1 MTLLASL
8 RDWLKAQQLD
18 AVLLSSRQNKQPHL
32 GISTGSG
39 YVVISRESAH
49 ILVDSRY
56 FVEVEARAQGY
67 QLHLL
72 DATNTLTTIV
82 NQIIADEQLQTLGFE
97 GQQVSWETAH
107 RWKSELNAKL
117 VSATPDVLRQIK
129 TPEEV
134 EIIRLACGIADRGAE
149 HIRRF
154 IQAGMSER
162 EIAAELEWFMRQQGA
177 EKASFDTIVA
187 SGWRGALPHGKASD
201 KIVAAGE
208 FVTLDFGALYQGY
221 CSDMTRTLLVN
232 GEGVSAESHPLFD
245 VYQIVLQAQLAAI
258 SAIRP
263 GVRCQQI
270 DDAARRVIT
279 EAGFGDYFGHNTGH
293 AIGIEVHEDPRF
305 SPRDTTTLQPGML
318 LTVEPGIYL
327 PGQGG
332 RAHRRCC
339 AGYPAR
345 RRSALRHAENSVA
358 HGRGIMDLSLLKALS
373 EADAIASS
381 EQEVRQ
387 ILLEEADRLQK
398 EVRFDGLGSVLIR
411 LNESTGPKVMIC
423 AHMDEVGFMVR
434 SISREGAIDVL
445 PVGNVRM
452 AARQLQP
459 VRITTRE
466 ECKIPG
472 LLDGDRQGN
481 DVSAMRVDIGARTYD
496 EVMQAG
502 IRPGDRVT
510 FDTTFQVLPHQRVMG
525 KAFDDRLGCY
535 LLVTLLR
542 ELHDAE
548 LPAEVWLVA
557 SSSEEVGLRGGQTA
571 TRAVSPD
578 VAIVLDTACWAKNFD
593 YGAANHRQI
602 GNGPMLVLSD
612 KSLIAPPKLTAWIE
626 TVSAEIGVPLQADMF
641 SNGGTD
647 GGAVHLTGT
656 GVPTVVMGPATR
668 HGHCAASIA
677 DCRDILQMQ
686 QLLSAL
692 IKRLTRETVVQ
703 LTDFR

>member
-1 MTLLASL
+1 M
-8 RDWLKAQQLD
+8 
-18 AVLLSSRQNKQPHL
+18 
-32 GISTGSG
+32 
-39 YVVISRESAH
+39 
-49 ILVDSRY
+49 
-56 FVEVEARAQGY
+56 
-67 QLHLL
+67 
-72 DATNTLTTIV
+72 
-82 NQIIADEQLQTLGFE
+82 
-97 GQQVSWETAH
+97 
-107 RWKSELNAKL
+107 
-117 VSATPDVLRQIK
+117 
-129 TPEEV
+129 
-134 EIIRLACGIADRGAE
+134 
-149 HIRRF
+149 
-154 IQAGMSER
+154 
-162 EIAAELEWFMRQQGA
+162 
-177 EKASFDTIVA
+177 
-187 SGWRGALPHGKASD
+187 
-201 KIVAAGE
+201 
-208 FVTLDFGALYQGY
+208 
-221 CSDMTRTLLVN
+221 
-232 GEGVSAESHPLFD
+232 
-245 VYQIVLQAQLAAI
+245 
-258 SAIRP
+258 
-263 GVRCQQI
+263 
-270 DDAARRVIT
+270 
-279 EAGFGDYFGHNTGH
+279 
-293 AIGIEVHEDPRF
+293 
-305 SPRDTTTLQPGML
+305 
-318 LTVEPGIYL
+318 
-327 PGQGG
+327 
-332 RAHRRCC
+332 
-339 AGYPAR
+339 
-345 RRSALRHAENSVA
+345 
-358 HGRGIMDLSLLKALS
+358 MDLSLLKALS

-434 SISREGAIDVL
+434 
-445 PVGNVRM
+445 
-452 AARQLQP
+452 
-459 VRITTRE
+459 ITTRE

-481 DVSAMRVDIGARTYD
+481 DVSAMRVDIGARSYD

-593 YGAANHRQI
+593 YSAANHRQI

-626 TVSAEIGVPLQADMF
+626 TVAAEIGVPLQADMF

-692 IKRLTRETVVQ
+692 IQRLTRETVVQ

>member
-1 MTLLASL
+1 
-8 RDWLKAQQLD
+8 
-18 AVLLSSRQNKQPHL
+18 
-32 GISTGSG
+32 
-39 YVVISRESAH
+39 
-49 ILVDSRY
+49 
-56 FVEVEARAQGY
+56 
-67 QLHLL
+67 
-72 DATNTLTTIV
+72 
-82 NQIIADEQLQTLGFE
+82 
-97 GQQVSWETAH
+97 
-107 RWKSELNAKL
+107 
-117 VSATPDVLRQIK
+117 
-129 TPEEV
+129 
-134 EIIRLACGIADRGAE
+134 
-149 HIRRF
+149 
-154 IQAGMSER
+154 
-162 EIAAELEWFMRQQGA
+162 
-177 EKASFDTIVA
+177 
-187 SGWRGALPHGKASD
+187 
-201 KIVAAGE
+201 
-208 FVTLDFGALYQGY
+208 
-221 CSDMTRTLLVN
+221 
-232 GEGVSAESHPLFD
+232 
-245 VYQIVLQAQLAAI
+245 
-258 SAIRP
+258 
-263 GVRCQQI
+263 
-270 DDAARRVIT
+270 
-279 EAGFGDYFGHNTGH
+279 
-293 AIGIEVHEDPRF
+293 
-305 SPRDTTTLQPGML
+305 
-318 LTVEPGIYL
+318 
-327 PGQGG
+327 
-332 RAHRRCC
+332 
-339 AGYPAR
+339 
-345 RRSALRHAENSVA
+345 
-358 HGRGIMDLSLLKALS
+358 MDLSLLKALS

-434 SISREGAIDVL
+434 
-445 PVGNVRM
+445 
-452 AARQLQP
+452 
-459 VRITTRE
+459 ITTRE

-481 DVSAMRVDIGARTYD
+481 DVSAMRVDIGARSYD

-548 LPAEVWLVA
+548 LPTEVWLVA
-557 SSSEEVGLRGGQTA
+557 SSSEEVGLRGGKTA

-612 KSLIAPPKLTAWIE
+612 KSLIAPPKLTAWVE
-626 TVSAEIGVPLQADMF
+626 TVAAEIGVPLQADMF

-692 IKRLTRETVVQ
+692 IQRLTRETVVQ

>member
-1 MTLLASL
+1 MPDLKLAFAVS
-8 RDWLKAQQLD
+8 D
-18 AVLLSSRQNKQPHL
+18 AFGPS
-32 GISTGSG
+32 
-39 YVVISRESAH
+39 
-49 ILVDSRY
+49 
-56 FVEVEARAQGY
+56 
-67 QLHLL
+67 
-72 DATNTLTTIV
+72 
-82 NQIIADEQLQTLGFE
+82 GFE
-97 GQQVSWETAH
+97 H
-107 RWKSELNAKL
+107 
-117 VSATPDVLRQIK
+117 DV
-129 TPEEV
+129 
-134 EIIRLACGIADRGAE
+134 ADLIEKEAAAFSPKRD
-149 HIRRF
+149 
-154 IQAGMSER
+154 GMQNVYTS
-162 EIAAELEWFMRQQGA
+162 
-177 EKASFDTIVA
+177 
-187 SGWRGALPHGKASD
+187 LP
-201 KIVAAGE
+201 
-208 FVTLDFGALYQGY
+208 Q
-221 CSDMTRTLLVN
+221 
-232 GEGVSAESHPLFD
+232 
-245 VYQIVLQAQLAAI
+245 
-258 SAIRP
+258 
-263 GVRCQQI
+263 
-270 DDAARRVIT
+270 
-279 EAGFGDYFGHNTGH
+279 NTGDRP
-293 AIGIEVHEDPRF
+293 IV
-305 SPRDTTTLQPGML
+305 ML
-318 LTVEPGIYL
+318 
-327 PGQGG
+327 
-332 RAHRRCC
+332 
-339 AGYPAR
+339 
-345 RRSALRHAENSVA
+345 
-358 HGRGIMDLSLLKALS
+358 D
-373 EADAIASS
+373 
-381 EQEVRQ
+381 
-387 ILLEEADRLQK
+387 
-398 EVRFDGLGSVLIR
+398 
-411 LNESTGPKVMIC
+411 

-481 DVSAMRVDIGARTYD
+481 DVSAMRVDIGARSYD

-502 IRPGDRVT
+502 IRPGDRVI

-542 ELHDAE
+542 ELHSAE

-626 TVSAEIGVPLQADMF
+626 TVAAEIGVPLQADMF

-677 DCRDILQMQ
+677 DCRDILQME

-692 IKRLTRETVVQ
+692 IQRLTRETVVQ

>member
-1 MTLLASL
+1 
-8 RDWLKAQQLD
+8 
-18 AVLLSSRQNKQPHL
+18 
-32 GISTGSG
+32 
-39 YVVISRESAH
+39 
-49 ILVDSRY
+49 
-56 FVEVEARAQGY
+56 
-67 QLHLL
+67 
-72 DATNTLTTIV
+72 
-82 NQIIADEQLQTLGFE
+82 
-97 GQQVSWETAH
+97 
-107 RWKSELNAKL
+107 
-117 VSATPDVLRQIK
+117 
-129 TPEEV
+129 
-134 EIIRLACGIADRGAE
+134 
-149 HIRRF
+149 
-154 IQAGMSER
+154 
-162 EIAAELEWFMRQQGA
+162 
-177 EKASFDTIVA
+177 
-187 SGWRGALPHGKASD
+187 
-201 KIVAAGE
+201 
-208 FVTLDFGALYQGY
+208 
-221 CSDMTRTLLVN
+221 
-232 GEGVSAESHPLFD
+232 
-245 VYQIVLQAQLAAI
+245 
-258 SAIRP
+258 
-263 GVRCQQI
+263 
-270 DDAARRVIT
+270 
-279 EAGFGDYFGHNTGH
+279 
-293 AIGIEVHEDPRF
+293 
-305 SPRDTTTLQPGML
+305 
-318 LTVEPGIYL
+318 
-327 PGQGG
+327 
-332 RAHRRCC
+332 
-339 AGYPAR
+339 
-345 RRSALRHAENSVA
+345 
-358 HGRGIMDLSLLKALS
+358 MDLSLLKALS

-434 SISREGAIDVL
+434 
-445 PVGNVRM
+445 
-452 AARQLQP
+452 
-459 VRITTRE
+459 ITTRE

-481 DVSAMRVDIGARTYD
+481 DVSAMRVDIGARSYD

-612 KSLIAPPKLTAWIE
+612 KSLIAPPKLTAWVE
-626 TVSAEIGVPLQADMF
+626 TVAAEIGVPLQADMF

-692 IKRLTRETVVQ
+692 IQRLTRETVVQ

>member
-1 MTLLASL
+1 
-8 RDWLKAQQLD
+8 
-18 AVLLSSRQNKQPHL
+18 
-32 GISTGSG
+32 
-39 YVVISRESAH
+39 
-49 ILVDSRY
+49 
-56 FVEVEARAQGY
+56 
-67 QLHLL
+67 
-72 DATNTLTTIV
+72 
-82 NQIIADEQLQTLGFE
+82 
-97 GQQVSWETAH
+97 
-107 RWKSELNAKL
+107 
-117 VSATPDVLRQIK
+117 
-129 TPEEV
+129 
-134 EIIRLACGIADRGAE
+134 
-149 HIRRF
+149 
-154 IQAGMSER
+154 
-162 EIAAELEWFMRQQGA
+162 
-177 EKASFDTIVA
+177 
-187 SGWRGALPHGKASD
+187 
-201 KIVAAGE
+201 
-208 FVTLDFGALYQGY
+208 
-221 CSDMTRTLLVN
+221 
-232 GEGVSAESHPLFD
+232 
-245 VYQIVLQAQLAAI
+245 
-258 SAIRP
+258 
-263 GVRCQQI
+263 
-270 DDAARRVIT
+270 
-279 EAGFGDYFGHNTGH
+279 
-293 AIGIEVHEDPRF
+293 
-305 SPRDTTTLQPGML
+305 
-318 LTVEPGIYL
+318 
-327 PGQGG
+327 
-332 RAHRRCC
+332 
-339 AGYPAR
+339 
-345 RRSALRHAENSVA
+345 
-358 HGRGIMDLSLLKALS
+358 MDLSLLKALS

-434 SISREGAIDVL
+434 
-445 PVGNVRM
+445 
-452 AARQLQP
+452 
-459 VRITTRE
+459 ITTRE

-481 DVSAMRVDIGARTYD
+481 DVSAMRVDIGARSYD

-510 FDTTFQVLPHQRVMG
+510 FDTAFQVLPHQRVMG

-647 GGAVHLTGT
+647 GGAVHLTDT

-677 DCRDILQMQ
+677 DCRDILQME

-692 IKRLTRETVVQ
+692 IQRLTRETVVQ

>member
-1 MTLLASL
+1 
-8 RDWLKAQQLD
+8 
-18 AVLLSSRQNKQPHL
+18 
-32 GISTGSG
+32 
-39 YVVISRESAH
+39 
-49 ILVDSRY
+49 
-56 FVEVEARAQGY
+56 
-67 QLHLL
+67 
-72 DATNTLTTIV
+72 
-82 NQIIADEQLQTLGFE
+82 
-97 GQQVSWETAH
+97 
-107 RWKSELNAKL
+107 
-117 VSATPDVLRQIK
+117 
-129 TPEEV
+129 
-134 EIIRLACGIADRGAE
+134 
-149 HIRRF
+149 
-154 IQAGMSER
+154 
-162 EIAAELEWFMRQQGA
+162 
-177 EKASFDTIVA
+177 
-187 SGWRGALPHGKASD
+187 
-201 KIVAAGE
+201 
-208 FVTLDFGALYQGY
+208 
-221 CSDMTRTLLVN
+221 
-232 GEGVSAESHPLFD
+232 
-245 VYQIVLQAQLAAI
+245 
-258 SAIRP
+258 
-263 GVRCQQI
+263 
-270 DDAARRVIT
+270 
-279 EAGFGDYFGHNTGH
+279 
-293 AIGIEVHEDPRF
+293 
-305 SPRDTTTLQPGML
+305 
-318 LTVEPGIYL
+318 
-327 PGQGG
+327 
-332 RAHRRCC
+332 
-339 AGYPAR
+339 
-345 RRSALRHAENSVA
+345 
-358 HGRGIMDLSLLKALS
+358 MDLSLLKALS

-434 SISREGAIDVL
+434 S
-445 PVGNVRM
+445 
-452 AARQLQP
+452 
-459 VRITTRE
+459 TTRE

-481 DVSAMRVDIGARTYD
+481 DVSAMRVDIGARSYD

-593 YGAANHRQI
+593 YSAANHRQI

-626 TVSAEIGVPLQADMF
+626 TVAAEIGVPLQADMF

-692 IKRLTRETVVQ
+692 IQRLTRETVVQ

>member
-1 MTLLASL
+1 
-8 RDWLKAQQLD
+8 
-18 AVLLSSRQNKQPHL
+18 
-32 GISTGSG
+32 
-39 YVVISRESAH
+39 
-49 ILVDSRY
+49 
-56 FVEVEARAQGY
+56 
-67 QLHLL
+67 
-72 DATNTLTTIV
+72 
-82 NQIIADEQLQTLGFE
+82 
-97 GQQVSWETAH
+97 
-107 RWKSELNAKL
+107 
-117 VSATPDVLRQIK
+117 
-129 TPEEV
+129 
-134 EIIRLACGIADRGAE
+134 
-149 HIRRF
+149 
-154 IQAGMSER
+154 
-162 EIAAELEWFMRQQGA
+162 
-177 EKASFDTIVA
+177 
-187 SGWRGALPHGKASD
+187 
-201 KIVAAGE
+201 
-208 FVTLDFGALYQGY
+208 
-221 CSDMTRTLLVN
+221 
-232 GEGVSAESHPLFD
+232 
-245 VYQIVLQAQLAAI
+245 
-258 SAIRP
+258 
-263 GVRCQQI
+263 
-270 DDAARRVIT
+270 
-279 EAGFGDYFGHNTGH
+279 
-293 AIGIEVHEDPRF
+293 
-305 SPRDTTTLQPGML
+305 
-318 LTVEPGIYL
+318 
-327 PGQGG
+327 
-332 RAHRRCC
+332 
-339 AGYPAR
+339 
-345 RRSALRHAENSVA
+345 
-358 HGRGIMDLSLLKALS
+358 MDLSLLKALS

-481 DVSAMRVDIGARTYD
+481 DVSAMRVDIGARSYD

-571 TRAVSPD
+571 TRTVSPD

-626 TVSAEIGVPLQADMF
+626 TVAAEIGVPLQADMFSNGGTDGGAVHLTGTGVPTVVMGPATRAVSPDVAIVLDTACWAKNFDYSAANHRQIGNGPMLVLSDKSLIAPPKLTAWIETVAAEIGVPLQADMF

-692 IKRLTRETVVQ
+692 IQRLTRETVVQ

>member
-1 MTLLASL
+1 
-8 RDWLKAQQLD
+8 
-18 AVLLSSRQNKQPHL
+18 
-32 GISTGSG
+32 
-39 YVVISRESAH
+39 
-49 ILVDSRY
+49 
-56 FVEVEARAQGY
+56 
-67 QLHLL
+67 
-72 DATNTLTTIV
+72 
-82 NQIIADEQLQTLGFE
+82 
-97 GQQVSWETAH
+97 
-107 RWKSELNAKL
+107 
-117 VSATPDVLRQIK
+117 
-129 TPEEV
+129 
-134 EIIRLACGIADRGAE
+134 
-149 HIRRF
+149 
-154 IQAGMSER
+154 
-162 EIAAELEWFMRQQGA
+162 
-177 EKASFDTIVA
+177 
-187 SGWRGALPHGKASD
+187 
-201 KIVAAGE
+201 
-208 FVTLDFGALYQGY
+208 
-221 CSDMTRTLLVN
+221 
-232 GEGVSAESHPLFD
+232 
-245 VYQIVLQAQLAAI
+245 
-258 SAIRP
+258 
-263 GVRCQQI
+263 
-270 DDAARRVIT
+270 
-279 EAGFGDYFGHNTGH
+279 
-293 AIGIEVHEDPRF
+293 
-305 SPRDTTTLQPGML
+305 
-318 LTVEPGIYL
+318 
-327 PGQGG
+327 
-332 RAHRRCC
+332 
-339 AGYPAR
+339 
-345 RRSALRHAENSVA
+345 
-358 HGRGIMDLSLLKALS
+358 MDLSLLKALS

-434 SISREGAIDVL
+434 
-445 PVGNVRM
+445 
-452 AARQLQP
+452 
-459 VRITTRE
+459 ITTRE

-481 DVSAMRVDIGARTYD
+481 DVSAMRVDIGARSYD

-626 TVSAEIGVPLQADMF
+626 TVAAEIGVPLQADMF

-692 IKRLTRETVVQ
+692 IQRLTRETVVQ

>member
-1 MTLLASL
+1 
-8 RDWLKAQQLD
+8 
-18 AVLLSSRQNKQPHL
+18 
-32 GISTGSG
+32 
-39 YVVISRESAH
+39 
-49 ILVDSRY
+49 
-56 FVEVEARAQGY
+56 
-67 QLHLL
+67 
-72 DATNTLTTIV
+72 
-82 NQIIADEQLQTLGFE
+82 
-97 GQQVSWETAH
+97 
-107 RWKSELNAKL
+107 
-117 VSATPDVLRQIK
+117 
-129 TPEEV
+129 
-134 EIIRLACGIADRGAE
+134 
-149 HIRRF
+149 
-154 IQAGMSER
+154 
-162 EIAAELEWFMRQQGA
+162 
-177 EKASFDTIVA
+177 
-187 SGWRGALPHGKASD
+187 
-201 KIVAAGE
+201 
-208 FVTLDFGALYQGY
+208 
-221 CSDMTRTLLVN
+221 
-232 GEGVSAESHPLFD
+232 
-245 VYQIVLQAQLAAI
+245 
-258 SAIRP
+258 
-263 GVRCQQI
+263 
-270 DDAARRVIT
+270 
-279 EAGFGDYFGHNTGH
+279 
-293 AIGIEVHEDPRF
+293 
-305 SPRDTTTLQPGML
+305 
-318 LTVEPGIYL
+318 
-327 PGQGG
+327 
-332 RAHRRCC
+332 
-339 AGYPAR
+339 
-345 RRSALRHAENSVA
+345 
-358 HGRGIMDLSLLKALS
+358 MDLSLLKALS

-434 SISREGAIDVL
+434 
-445 PVGNVRM
+445 
-452 AARQLQP
+452 
-459 VRITTRE
+459 ITTRE

-481 DVSAMRVDIGARTYD
+481 DVSAMRVDIGARSYD

-593 YGAANHRQI
+593 YSAANHRQI

-626 TVSAEIGVPLQADMF
+626 TVAAEIGVPLQADMF

-656 GVPTVVMGPATR
+656 GVPTVVMGPATH

-692 IKRLTRETVVQ
+692 IQRLTRETVVQ

>member
-1 MTLLASL
+1 
-8 RDWLKAQQLD
+8 
-18 AVLLSSRQNKQPHL
+18 
-32 GISTGSG
+32 
-39 YVVISRESAH
+39 
-49 ILVDSRY
+49 
-56 FVEVEARAQGY
+56 
-67 QLHLL
+67 
-72 DATNTLTTIV
+72 
-82 NQIIADEQLQTLGFE
+82 
-97 GQQVSWETAH
+97 
-107 RWKSELNAKL
+107 
-117 VSATPDVLRQIK
+117 
-129 TPEEV
+129 
-134 EIIRLACGIADRGAE
+134 
-149 HIRRF
+149 
-154 IQAGMSER
+154 
-162 EIAAELEWFMRQQGA
+162 
-177 EKASFDTIVA
+177 
-187 SGWRGALPHGKASD
+187 
-201 KIVAAGE
+201 
-208 FVTLDFGALYQGY
+208 
-221 CSDMTRTLLVN
+221 
-232 GEGVSAESHPLFD
+232 
-245 VYQIVLQAQLAAI
+245 
-258 SAIRP
+258 
-263 GVRCQQI
+263 
-270 DDAARRVIT
+270 
-279 EAGFGDYFGHNTGH
+279 
-293 AIGIEVHEDPRF
+293 
-305 SPRDTTTLQPGML
+305 
-318 LTVEPGIYL
+318 
-327 PGQGG
+327 
-332 RAHRRCC
+332 
-339 AGYPAR
+339 
-345 RRSALRHAENSVA
+345 
-358 HGRGIMDLSLLKALS
+358 MDLSLLKALS

-423 AHMDEVGFMVR
+423 AHMDEVGFM
-434 SISREGAIDVL
+434 
-445 PVGNVRM
+445 
-452 AARQLQP
+452 

-542 ELHDAE
+542 ELHSAE

-578 VAIVLDTACWAKNFD
+578 VAIVLYTACWAKNFD

-677 DCRDILQMQ
+677 DCRDILQME

-692 IKRLTRETVVQ
+692 IQRLTRETVVQ

>member
-1 MTLLASL
+1 
-8 RDWLKAQQLD
+8 
-18 AVLLSSRQNKQPHL
+18 
-32 GISTGSG
+32 
-39 YVVISRESAH
+39 
-49 ILVDSRY
+49 
-56 FVEVEARAQGY
+56 
-67 QLHLL
+67 
-72 DATNTLTTIV
+72 
-82 NQIIADEQLQTLGFE
+82 
-97 GQQVSWETAH
+97 
-107 RWKSELNAKL
+107 
-117 VSATPDVLRQIK
+117 
-129 TPEEV
+129 
-134 EIIRLACGIADRGAE
+134 
-149 HIRRF
+149 
-154 IQAGMSER
+154 
-162 EIAAELEWFMRQQGA
+162 
-177 EKASFDTIVA
+177 
-187 SGWRGALPHGKASD
+187 
-201 KIVAAGE
+201 
-208 FVTLDFGALYQGY
+208 
-221 CSDMTRTLLVN
+221 
-232 GEGVSAESHPLFD
+232 
-245 VYQIVLQAQLAAI
+245 
-258 SAIRP
+258 
-263 GVRCQQI
+263 
-270 DDAARRVIT
+270 
-279 EAGFGDYFGHNTGH
+279 
-293 AIGIEVHEDPRF
+293 
-305 SPRDTTTLQPGML
+305 
-318 LTVEPGIYL
+318 
-327 PGQGG
+327 
-332 RAHRRCC
+332 
-339 AGYPAR
+339 
-345 RRSALRHAENSVA
+345 
-358 HGRGIMDLSLLKALS
+358 MDLSLLKALS

-434 SISREGAIDVL
+434 
-445 PVGNVRM
+445 
-452 AARQLQP
+452 
-459 VRITTRE
+459 ITTRE

-481 DVSAMRVDIGARTYD
+481 DVSTMRVDIGARSCD

-626 TVSAEIGVPLQADMF
+626 TVAAEIGVPLQADMF

-692 IKRLTRETVVQ
+692 IQRLTRETVVQ